1 MGKAIGNY
9 GVKILFLLCISFVAF
24 EAYMNGADGKAN
36 KFILVFVIAVSLA
49 VLILTKF
56 WVRRYQ
62 LFFEKHFV
70 KILTGYLLI
79 LFVVQIACGIH
90 IRYQPMWDLDA
101 VYGGAVSWLENGN
114 IDAYKDYFY
123 YFPNNL
129 GLLVFFRAYFGLLS
143 LFFGNE
149 MDYFI
154 AAVVIGSIMLTV
166 FRFSVIWIAKGL
178 LGTEYG
184 IVMMVLLLFC
194 LPLYFAAAV
203 FYTDVM
209 SMAAPPL
216 VYLLYLYSKGEDSWK
231 GRILLYA
238 EMALIAAI
246 GMEIKFTVIII
257 VIAIGIEM
265 LLQGEWKKCL
275 CMAAVHILIICA
287 VFTAVDGVIYS
298 KLLDREQAEVQNTPY
313 LHWVMMGA
321 KGDGRYD
328 GDDYNFTRQ
337 YTDREEQQEALKT
350 EIARRYT
357 ELGFDGVMELWK
369 AKTIKCFGDG
379 TYALSDFLDD
389 SPQNDTSWND
399 WLLYSGKNYDEY
411 RTLCLGVFVTVM
423 LLMLFSVVGSLG
435 HRRGRRA
442 NFPALWLAFFGVWF
456 FLMFWESSARYFM
469 NMLSVMLVAAAAGL
483 PHIEKWLKRVLL
495 RVKASWRNE
504 IWHAAVFSS
513 CHKG

>member
-24 EAYMNGADGKAN
+24 EAYMNGADGKEN
-36 KFILVFVIAVSLA
+36 EFRLVFVIAVSLA

-166 FRFSVIWIAKGL
+166 FRFSVIWIAKRL

-184 IVMMVLLLFC
+184 IVMMVLLLLSIFKRRGFMEGKDSAIC
-194 LPLYFAAAV
+194 GDGV
-203 FYTDVM
+203 DC
-209 SMAAPPL
+209 SNRNGDKI
-216 VYLLYLYSKGEDSWK
+216 YSYYYCNCHWDRNASS
-231 GRILLYA
+231 R
-238 EMALIAAI
+238 
-246 GMEIKFTVIII
+246 GME
-257 VIAIGIEM
+257 EM
-265 LLQGEWKKCL
+265 PVYG
-275 CMAAVHILIICA
+275 
-287 VFTAVDGVIYS
+287 G
-298 KLLDREQAEVQNTPY
+298 
-313 LHWVMMGA
+313 GA
-321 KGDGRYD
+321 YCDNLRS
-328 GDDYNFTRQ
+328 
-337 YTDREEQQEALKT
+337 
-350 EIARRYT
+350 
-357 ELGFDGVMELWK
+357 V
-369 AKTIKCFGDG
+369 
-379 TYALSDFLDD
+379 
-389 SPQNDTSWND
+389 
-399 WLLYSGKNYDEY
+399 Y
-411 RTLCLGVFVTVM
+411 R
-423 LLMLFSVVGSLG
+423 S
-435 HRRGRRA
+435 
-442 NFPALWLAFFGVWF
+442 
-456 FLMFWESSARYFM
+456 
-469 NMLSVMLVAAAAGL
+469 
-483 PHIEKWLKRVLL
+483 
-495 RVKASWRNE
+495 
-504 IWHAAVFSS
+504 
-513 CHKG
+513 